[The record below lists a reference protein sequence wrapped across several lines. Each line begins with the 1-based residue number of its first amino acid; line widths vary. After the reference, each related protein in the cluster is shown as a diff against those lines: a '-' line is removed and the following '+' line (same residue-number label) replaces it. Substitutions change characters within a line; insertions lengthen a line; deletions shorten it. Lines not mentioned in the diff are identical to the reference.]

1 MSKKVINQNTNY
13 DSELLNS
20 IGSNFIFEENPINRL
35 KNTAKDLK
43 KENDINQI
51 DKEKELNE
59 LKLQINSI
67 NDCSL
72 KDNSKKIVLGDG
84 NINSPIMLVGEAPGM
99 EEDNLGL
106 TFLGEVG
113 DLLRKMLIAI
123 NIKKENIYSTYA
135 VNFRPP
141 EDRKPTSTEIKR
153 YSHFLQKQISI
164 IKPKIIILMGSS
176 AMESLTGL
184 NSKISTE
191 RGKWK
196 EVIVKNTTYNVII
209 TFNPSYLLRVP
220 ENKKHSWEDLKK
232 IKQKIIDLKLNI

>member
-20 IGSNFIFEENPINRL
+20 IGYNFIFEENPINRL

-43 KENDINQI
+43 KDSDINQI

-84 NINSPIMLVGEAPGM
+84 NINSPIMLVGEAPGL

-196 EVIVKNTTYNVII
+196 EVIVKNTTYYVII

-232 IKQKIIDLKLNI
+232 IKQKIFDLKLNI